1 MITTAKRL
9 GALLSACL
17 LLWSASISALA
28 DEAVMSESEAPPEET
43 QQEDAALSDR
53 DFYLEDSEVAV
64 YAAANQL
71 AGVSKVHFYSLKSS
85 VTTTIFG
92 TLGGLPAKAMV
103 TNSVYYPAYCLDKEL
118 LQWGDIDYS
127 WTDLSFANQ
136 ETVRQIIAQGFSETN
151 GLSKSG
157 WGDTHPNG
165 GKIGNY
171 EANTAKW
178 AVTQL
183 LVWAACKNYIVR
195 NSATDWT
202 WSSTVDTEMETVAK
216 HAYNPT
222 AFRTYYAEL
231 KDALLNGCKI
241 PSFANADPQK
251 AAAIQ
256 LKWNGS
262 AYTATVTDSN
272 HVLSHFDFSLS
283 GVNFSRSGDKLTVT
297 TQKKFTNGIV
307 TDPASYSI
315 GNSNAVAVWKC
326 ADSAIQRMATFTGGQ
341 TTVSAYLRLQTERIN
356 SGELIIQKTSED
368 GKKSGFTFKVTRD
381 TDNWNATVK
390 TDDNGTAKISELP
403 VFRDGTSTPI
413 QYTVTEI
420 NTPSSYR
427 QPKPQTITLTSK
439 GSVTVQFENTLIRG
453 TLEICKVDADGKT
466 PLAGAVFEIMDSDK
480 NVIATETTGKD
491 GKITVSDLRS
501 GYYREISAPQGYE
514 LDSTVYPFTVE
525 KDRQIIQI
533 TRKNTPSAGSVSVRK
548 ITPDGTALN
557 DVSFLLQYSI
567 DGGTAWSPVRTR
579 KETDLISV
587 GSCTS
592 TGISDGVLTTGEDGK
607 VTFSGLQVKNQNV
620 TVLYRITEVRTK
632 DGFQLL
638 GEPLFEGSLPQD
650 VNGTPQRDITI
661 TAVNGHQFEL
671 PAAGGNGMQ
680 AAIIGMIFAVIGL
693 FGLLYVQKE
702 KF

>member
-17 LLWSASISALA
+17 LLWSASISAFA
-28 DEAVMSESEAPPEET
+28 DEAGMPESEAPPEET
-43 QQEDAALSDR
+43 QQEDTALSDR
-53 DFYLEDSEVAV
+53 DFYLEDSEVAA

-85 VTTTIFG
+85 VTTTVFG

-103 TNSVYYPAYCLDKEL
+103 TNSVYCPAYCLDKEL

-157 WGDTHPNG
+157 WGDTHPSG
-165 GKIGNY
+165 GKVGNY

-256 LKWNGS
+256 LKWNDS

-272 HVLSHFDFSLS
+272 NVLSHFDFSLS

-297 TQKKFTNGIV
+297 TQKEFTDGIV

-315 GNSNAVAVWKC
+315 GNSNAVAVWK
-326 ADSAIQRMATFTGGQ
+326 
-341 TTVSAYLRLQTERIN
+341 YLPSKKRFAQI
-356 SGELIIQKTSED
+356 LI
-368 GKKSGFTFKVTRD
+368 F
-381 TDNWNATVK
+381 
-390 TDDNGTAKISELP
+390 
-403 VFRDGTSTPI
+403 
-413 QYTVTEI
+413 
-420 NTPSSYR
+420 
-427 QPKPQTITLTSK
+427 
-439 GSVTVQFENTLIRG
+439 
-453 TLEICKVDADGKT
+453 
-466 PLAGAVFEIMDSDK
+466 
-480 NVIATETTGKD
+480 
-491 GKITVSDLRS
+491 
-501 GYYREISAPQGYE
+501 
-514 LDSTVYPFTVE
+514 
-525 KDRQIIQI
+525 
-533 TRKNTPSAGSVSVRK
+533 
-548 ITPDGTALN
+548 
-557 DVSFLLQYSI
+557 
-567 DGGTAWSPVRTR
+567 
-579 KETDLISV
+579 
-587 GSCTS
+587 
-592 TGISDGVLTTGEDGK
+592 
-607 VTFSGLQVKNQNV
+607 
-620 TVLYRITEVRTK
+620 
-632 DGFQLL
+632 
-638 GEPLFEGSLPQD
+638 
-650 VNGTPQRDITI
+650 
-661 TAVNGHQFEL
+661 
-671 PAAGGNGMQ
+671 
-680 AAIIGMIFAVIGL
+680 
-693 FGLLYVQKE
+693 
-702 KF
+702 

>member
-28 DEAVMSESEAPPEET
+28 DEAGMPESEAPPEET

-53 DFYLEDSEVAV
+53 DFYLEDSEVAT
-64 YAAANQL
+64 YAAANQQ

-157 WGDTHPNG
+157 WGDTHPSG
-165 GKIGNY
+165 GKVGNY

-222 AFRTYYAEL
+222 AFRSYYTEL

-297 TQKKFTNGIV
+297 TQKEFTDGIV
-307 TDPASYSI
+307 TDSASYSI

-326 ADSAIQRMATFTGGQ
+326 ADSAIQRMATFTGEQ
-341 TTVSAYLRLQTERIN
+341 TTVSAYLRLQTERVN
-356 SGELIIQKTSED
+356 YGELIIQKTSED

-381 TDNWNATVK
+381 TDNWSVTVK

-403 VFRDGTSTPI
+403 VFR
-413 QYTVTEI
+413 
-420 NTPSSYR
+420 
-427 QPKPQTITLTSK
+427 
-439 GSVTVQFENTLIRG
+439 
-453 TLEICKVDADGKT
+453 
-466 PLAGAVFEIMDSDK
+466 
-480 NVIATETTGKD
+480 
-491 GKITVSDLRS
+491 
-501 GYYREISAPQGYE
+501 
-514 LDSTVYPFTVE
+514 
-525 KDRQIIQI
+525 
-533 TRKNTPSAGSVSVRK
+533 
-548 ITPDGTALN
+548 
-557 DVSFLLQYSI
+557 
-567 DGGTAWSPVRTR
+567 
-579 KETDLISV
+579 
-587 GSCTS
+587 
-592 TGISDGVLTTGEDGK
+592 
-607 VTFSGLQVKNQNV
+607 
-620 TVLYRITEVRTK
+620 
-632 DGFQLL
+632 
-638 GEPLFEGSLPQD
+638 
-650 VNGTPQRDITI
+650 
-661 TAVNGHQFEL
+661 
-671 PAAGGNGMQ
+671 
-680 AAIIGMIFAVIGL
+680 
-693 FGLLYVQKE
+693 
-702 KF
+702 